1 VVSKNVF
8 AKTVIGVHS
17 LDTQSKKEAEFGF
30 ADRHWV
36 DDFESREKV
45 KKAEGGEE
53 DEDSNDNAIEHLQLS
68 FQKNTKV
75 YVLYFTTEP
84 RTA

>member
-1 VVSKNVF
+1 MVSKNVF

-36 DDFESREKV
+36 DDFESREIV
-45 KKAEGGEE
+45 KKAEGE
-53 DEDSNDNAIEHLQLS
+53 DEDSNDNATGHLQLS